1 MVAMIEYRQLAA
13 RRSLLG
19 TAVVLRP
26 MQRGDVPRV
35 MAVERE
41 CFPSPWSESAYL
53 TEIAN
58 RSAYYIV
65 ACVDS
70 EIAGYAGMWI
80 ITDEAHITTL
90 GVARS
95 SRGRRIGEQLLVGL
109 LDEARK
115 RGARRATLEVRRSNS
130 VAQNLYRK
138 YGFSPAAIRRAYYT
152 DNGED
157 AVVMWVDDLYSS
169 AFARKYDELK
179 QRLTE
184 LIATAPTEE
193 TA

>member
-1 MVAMIEYRQLAA
+1 MIEYRQIAT
-13 RRSLLG
+13 RRDRLG

-26 MQRGDVPRV
+26 IQREDVPRV
-35 MAVERE
+35 MEIERE
-41 CFPSPWSESAYL
+41 CFPTPWHESAYL

-58 RSAYYIV
+58 RSAYYVV
-65 ACVDS
+65 ACAGSDIV
-70 EIAGYAGMWI
+70 GYAGMWI

-95 SRGRRIGEQLLVGL
+95 HRGRRIGEQLLIGL
-109 LDEARK
+109 IDEARR
-115 RGARRATLEVRRSNS
+115 RGARRATLEVRRGNS
-130 VAQNLYRK
+130 VAQNLYHK

-157 AVVMWVDDLYSS
+157 AVVMWVDDLHS
-169 AFARKYDELK
+169 AAFSRNYDEQK
-179 QRLTE
+179 QHVADQLSK
-184 LIATAPTEE
+184 ATAEE